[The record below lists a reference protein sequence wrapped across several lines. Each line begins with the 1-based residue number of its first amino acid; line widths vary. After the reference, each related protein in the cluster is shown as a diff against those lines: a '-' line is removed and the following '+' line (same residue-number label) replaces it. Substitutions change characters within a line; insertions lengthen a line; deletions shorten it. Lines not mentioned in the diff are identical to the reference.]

1 MQNQTN
7 MFAYHNQ
14 QIFDRFIATGDYPE
28 SDKMLLREM
37 ISENGGFI
45 ATHAT
50 FSTSR
55 KWLDKYLTAEKLL
68 ADRFKRTNPQPL
80 AGDAVLIECANG
92 TVYENALIAYEPN
105 SLNEKF
111 VIVTQGGGHI
121 VNIDQSPTE
130 SLKMVIAGGYFMGV
144 RSDEF
149 LPEPTD
155 SIDRSFWFWA
165 ERACASGGLYI
176 TRPVLRWRLKQ
187 INPDFY

>member
-1 MQNQTN
+1 MLATDN
-7 MFAYHNQ
+7 MFSCHNQ
-14 QIFDRFIATGDYPE
+14 QIFNRFIATGHYPE
-28 SDKMLLREM
+28 SDEMLLREM
-37 ISENGGFI
+37 ISENRGFM

-50 FSTSR
+50 FSTNR

-68 ADRFKRTNPQPL
+68 ADKFKRTNPHPL

-92 TVYENALIAYEPN
+92 RVYEDALIAYEPN

-130 SLKMVIAGGYFMGV
+130 SLKMVISGGYFMGV
-144 RSDEF
+144 RPDEF
-149 LPEPTD
+149 LPQPTD
-155 SIDRSFWFWA
+155 SVSMSFWFWA
-165 ERACASGGLYI
+165 DRPQASGGLHI

>member
-1 MQNQTN
+1 MQTQND
-7 MFAYHNQ
+7 MYSHHNQ
-14 QIFDRFIATGDYPE
+14 QIFNRFIATGDYPE

-37 ISENGGFI
+37 ISANGGFI

-55 KWLDKYLTAEKLL
+55 EWFDKYRTAEKLL
-68 ADRFKRTNPQPL
+68 VDKFKRTNPQPL

-121 VNIDQSPTE
+121 CKVDQSPNE

-144 RSDEF
+144 RPDDF

-155 SIDRSFWFWA
+155 SVDMCFWFWGV
-165 ERACASGGLYI
+165 RPCASGGLYI